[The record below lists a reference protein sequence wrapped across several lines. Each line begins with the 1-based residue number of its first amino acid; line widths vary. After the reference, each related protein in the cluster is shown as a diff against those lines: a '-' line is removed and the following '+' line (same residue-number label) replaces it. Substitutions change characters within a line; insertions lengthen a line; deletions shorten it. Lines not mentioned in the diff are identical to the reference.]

1 MTAVLCP
8 PGMWRTTQHPTLV
21 RQHQQPSKDKHR
33 TTVSTH
39 QFHPIHITRS
49 IVNLSACRSPI
60 QNYSSHLTINIPW
73 GKLFPGSIYFPE
85 FTCHKKQPTMVAIG
99 NNINFLEDYFSS
111 WGINW
116 KVLDNSTGIWY
127 PNSLTHNDNHLII
140 QSKKKTQYFETVHIT
155 WRHCSV

>member
-1 MTAVLCP
+1 MSSGNVKD
-8 PGMWRTTQHPTLV
+8 HPTPNTCRTV
-21 RQHQQPSKDKHR
+21 STAHQAR
-33 TTVSTH
+33 VSTH

-49 IVNLSACRSPI
+49 IVNLSASTSPI
-60 QNYSSHLTINIPW
+60 QNYSSHLMINIPW
-73 GKLFPGSIYFPE
+73 GKLFPGSIYLPE
-85 FTCHKKQPTMVAIG
+85 FTCHKKQPPMVAIG

-111 WGINW
+111 WGMNW

-140 QSKKKTQYFETVHIT
+140 QSKKNPQYFETVHIT